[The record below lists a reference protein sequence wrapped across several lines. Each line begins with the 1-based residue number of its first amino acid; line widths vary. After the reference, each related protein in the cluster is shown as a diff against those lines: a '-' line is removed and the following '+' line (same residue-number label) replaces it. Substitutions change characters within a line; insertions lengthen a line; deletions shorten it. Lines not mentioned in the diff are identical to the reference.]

1 MSQDELI
8 LEKKDAV
15 AIVTFNRPRQM
26 NAISDEMNRIIFPKI
41 LKEVNEDKAVRA
53 VIITGTGDSF
63 CAGADVGQLGQAALD
78 GKLQDILEPGGVPIG
93 GDWVLPLYNLG
104 KPVIAAVNGVAA
116 GGGVSVAL
124 LCDIRIASEKA
135 AFNMAFVRR
144 GLIPDCG
151 CSYLL
156 PRLIGSAR
164 SFEYLYA
171 GAVVSAKEAA
181 QVGLVNRVVP
191 HEKLMEEAMSLAG
204 KIAKGPPLTLAQLK
218 KALHYSIHNNP
229 EQQLYFETYAQKFL
243 FATEDFKEGM
253 LAFYEKREP
262 DFKGK

>member
-1 MSQDELI
+1 MPQDQLI

-26 NAISDEMNRIIFPKI
+26 NAISDEINRILFPRI

-78 GKLQDILEPGGVPIG
+78 GKLQDMLEPGGIPIG

-104 KPVIAAVNGVAA
+104 KPVIAAVNGIAV
-116 GGGVSVAL
+116 GGGVSIAM

-144 GLIPDCG
+144 GLAPDTG
-151 CSYLL
+151 SSYIM
-156 PRLIGSAR
+156 PRLIGLAKT
-164 SFEYLYA
+164 FEYLYT
-171 GAVVSAKEAA
+171 GAVVDASEALE
-181 QVGLVNRVVP
+181 VGLVSKVVP
-191 HEKLMEEAMSLAG
+191 HDKLMEESLSLAG
-204 KIAKGPPLTLAQLK
+204 KIAKNPPLALAQIK
-218 KALHYSIHNNP
+218 KVIHHSMHNTP
-229 EQQLYFETYAQKFL
+229 EQQLYFETYAQKYL

-253 LAFYEKREP
+253 MALFQKREP

>member
-8 LEKKDAV
+8 LEKKDAI

-26 NAISDEMNRIIFPKI
+26 NAISNEMNGIIFPKI
-41 LKEVNEDKAVRA
+41 LKEVNEDKAVR
-53 VIITGTGDSF
+53 VVVITGTGDSF
-63 CAGADVGQLGQAALD
+63 CAGADVGELGQGALE
-78 GKLQDILEPGGVPIG
+78 GKLQDMLEPGGIPIG

-135 AFNMAFVRR
+135 AFSMAFVRR
-144 GLIPDCG
+144 GLAPDTG
-151 CSYLL
+151 SSYIM
-156 PRLIGSAR
+156 PRLIGQAR
-164 SFEYLYA
+164 TFEYLYT
-171 GAVVSAKEAA
+171 GAVVGAREALDI
-181 QVGLVNRVVP
+181 GLVNKVVP
-191 HEKLMEEAMSLAG
+191 HEKLMEESLSLAAR
-204 KIAKGPPLTLAQLK
+204 IAKNPPLALAQTK
-218 KALHYSIHNNP
+218 KVIHQSMHNTP

-253 LAFYEKREP
+253 MALFQKRDP

>member
-1 MSQDELI
+1 MPQDELI
-8 LEKKDAV
+8 LEKREAV
-15 AIVTFNRPRQM
+15 AILTFNRPRQM
-26 NAISDEMNRIIFPKI
+26 NAISDEMNRVIFPKI
-41 LKEVNEDKAVRA
+41 LKEVNEDKGVR
-53 VIITGTGDSF
+53 VLIITGTGDSF

-78 GKLQDILEPGGVPIG
+78 GKLQDLLEPGGSPIG

-135 AFNMAFVRR
+135 VFNMAFVRR

-151 CSYLL
+151 CSFLL

-164 SFEYLYA
+164 SFEYLYT
-171 GAVVSAKEAA
+171 GAAVGAQEAV
-181 QVGLVNRVVP
+181 QVGLANRMVP
-191 HEKLMEEAMSLAG
+191 HAKLMEETMSLAA
-204 KIAKGPPLTLAQLK
+204 KIAKSPPLALSQLK

-229 EQQLYFETYAQKFL
+229 EQQLYFETYAQKYL

-253 LAFYEKREP
+253 MAFYEKRDP